1 MQLLDESADLDPH
14 LNVFKLTH
22 PMRILRG
29 QVARVL
35 GARVAPAQAQAQ
47 AQAASH
53 EIGFEEFRKPIVAL
67 PNALQQALAV
77 GLA

>member
-47 AQAASH
+47 AASH